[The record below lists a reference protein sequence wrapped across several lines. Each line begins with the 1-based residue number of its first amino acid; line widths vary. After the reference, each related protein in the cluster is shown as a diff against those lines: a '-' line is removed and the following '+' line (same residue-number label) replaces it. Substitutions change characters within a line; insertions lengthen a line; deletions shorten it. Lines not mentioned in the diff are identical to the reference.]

1 MVKITSKQIEFTD
14 TNIQKSAFPYIG
26 TILLWGGGDAINPDI
41 DGYLLCNGQAV
52 NIVDYPLLYNVIGT
66 TYGGS
71 GTVFNVPNF
80 KKRFPLSVDNSTNMS
95 YKSSVSGGVKQLTNA
110 HFPHSHSFSFN
121 EVAGNDRRGSET
133 EGGNRYAAVEIKRA
147 TATITI
153 ASNAAGPQ
161 KDYYPQYC
169 IVNYIIRAK

>member
-1 MVKITSKQIEFTD
+1 MVKITSGEIEFSS
-14 TNIQKSAFPYIG
+14 TNIQKSVFPYIG
-26 TILLWGGGDAINPDI
+26 TILLWGGYAINGDM
-41 DGYLLCNGQAV
+41 DGYLLCNGQEL
-52 NIVDYPLLYNVIGT
+52 NIVEYPELYNVIGT

-71 GTVFNVPNF
+71 GTVFKVPNL

-95 YKSSVSGGVKQLTNA
+95 YKSTVSGGVKQLTNA

-121 EVAGNDRRGSET
+121 EVAGNDRRGAET
-133 EGGNRYAAVEIKRA
+133 EGGNRFAAVEIKRA

-153 ASNAAGPQ
+153 ASNESIAQ
-161 KDYYPQYC
+161 KDYYPKYC